1 MQSPQKQS
9 KELARLFSAFPPLS
23 NVDPDET
30 LRRYFEAVEDFN
42 AYDLETAVTLYI
54 KGAVPGFDGR
64 FAPTPPMLA
73 NGCRQ
78 AAEMRQR
85 EAYLAS
91 FNASRLAAPTV
102 EKTAEQM
109 ERGRALMEAAV
120 QRLASMNESESAEAI
135 AASKARWEKVNA
147 RFAPDMS
154 DEAIKE
160 RLMKPRWTV
169 GNDTEDAA

>member
-1 MQSPQKQS
+1 MQAPQAKLKAIQ
-9 KELARLFSAFPPLS
+9 KLLSAFPAQAGDGAEL
-23 NVDPDET
+23 
-30 LRRYFEAVEDFN
+30 LRRYLEVAEDYHADDVE
-42 AYDLETAVTLYI
+42 TSVTLYL

-85 EAYLAS
+85 EAYLKS
-91 FNASRLAAPTV
+91 FNAPRLAAPTV

-120 QRLASMNESESAEAI
+120 QRLTSMNESESAEAI

-154 DEAIKE
+154 DEAINA

-169 GNDTEDAA
+169 GNDAEDAA

>member
-9 KELARLFSAFPPLS
+9 KELERLFSAFPPLS
-23 NVDPDET
+23 NVDAEET
-30 LRRYFEAVEDFN
+30 LRRYFEAIEDFH
-42 AYDLETAVTLYI
+42 AYDLEAAVTMYI

-91 FNASRLAAPTV
+91 FNAPRLAAPTV

-120 QRLASMNESESAEAI
+120 QRLAAMNESESAEAI
-135 AASKARWEKVNA
+135 AASKARWEKVNS
-147 RFAPDMS
+147 RFHPDMS

-169 GNDTEDAA
+169 GNDAEDAA